1 MCDDRDHRTYRLGV
15 IVVAMAIR
23 CSYGDSAY
31 CRRTS
36 IVLPWTG
43 RRQRGVEATTNRSPG
58 HRSLPQCGNE
68 RWSRWT
74 IRRAD
79 TDTAS
84 VGVSYEPLTDAASLS
99 AAAAHRRRR
108 GRGERSCEH
117 SDGTQ
122 PRRFFFNAFRLPPC
136 TIVPVPYVPYGTG
149 TIVHAG
155 FVPYVRTDWKKKTK
169 TRIDPGTALNPTFGN
184 SARTKM

>member
-1 MCDDRDHRTYRLGV
+1 MFDDRDHRTYRLGV

-36 IVLPWTG
+36 IVLPLTG

-117 SDGTQ
+117 SDGTSTK
-122 PRRFFFNAFRLPPC
+122 PRRFFLMPFGCQRVRLYQFRTFRTELVQSYTLVLC
-136 TIVPVPYVPYGTG
+136 RT
-149 TIVHAG
+149 
-155 FVPYVRTDWKKKTK
+155 YVRTGKKRQKRESTPE
-169 TRIDPGTALNPTFGN
+169 R
-184 SARTKM
+184 R

>member
-108 GRGERSCEH
+108 GRGERSCGRFRKH
-117 SDGTQ
+117 SDGTE
-122 PRRFFFNAFRLPPC
+122 PRRFLFQCLSAATVYDC
-136 TIVPVPYVPYGTG
+136 TSSVRSVRNWYNRTRWFCAVRTYGLEKKDKNENRPRNGVKPYV
-149 TIVHAG
+149 
-155 FVPYVRTDWKKKTK
+155 W
-169 TRIDPGTALNPTFGN
+169 
-184 SARTKM
+184 